1 MGIIFLQRLKILVPC
16 SPIQNYQI
24 SKKKQITKKK
34 LWPFSQTLG
43 LAYLPLNSVTL
54 SCSSEVTLCR
64 IFGVCWMFHED
75 SLGIQIIRF
84 LFCRL
89 FPFVLQLS
97 KILLPVS
104 RQTRCQTSPP
114 FTALEKEGWLVISVR
129 SLCSS
134 VRFRVHPRFL
144 CKSWAT
150 IYSSSGNKHF
160 LTKSC
165 RCQTY
170 QNYEQ
175 SQQKLGTFLEIRYL
189 KNQNF

>member
-1 MGIIFLQRLKILVPC
+1 MGIISPQRLKRLVSC

-24 SKKKQITKKK
+24 RKKKQITKTF
-34 LWPFSQTLG
+34 LWPFSQTFG
-43 LAYLPLNSVTL
+43 LAYLPLNSATL
-54 SCSSEVTLCR
+54 SCSSEVTLCS
-64 IFGVCWMFHED
+64 IFGVCWMFHKD

-97 KILLPVS
+97 EILLPVS

-134 VRFRVHPRFL
+134 VRFRVHPRFFVHEL
-144 CKSWAT
+144 GMKR
-150 IYSSSGNKHF
+150 YMNLNSGNKHF

-165 RCQTY
+165 RCQT
-170 QNYEQ
+170 
-175 SQQKLGTFLEIRYL
+175 
-189 KNQNF
+189 